1 MIAFEVRLNGQ
12 RLCTAGHA
20 DISVLSALINHVS
33 RRRDLLFSVSGLT
46 QGAQGPSQHLD
57 WVNHSRLSV
66 GDEISIKIADVP
78 RCDAPKD
85 VRTI

>member
-20 DISVLSALINHVS
+20 DIAVQSAIINYLS
-33 RRRDLLFSVSGLT
+33 RPQDLLLT
-46 QGAQGPSQHLD
+46 VKASTKGMQSPSQNLT
-57 WVNHSRLSV
+57 WLNNSRLSV
-66 GDEISIKIADVP
+66 GDEVSIKIVDVP
-78 RCDAPKD
+78 TCDAPKD